1 MRELTVAVDDEIAA
15 LLERRAAVSGRDV
28 EEEHRAI
35 IEAALRPATAAD
47 APTPGEEDYQT

>member
-15 LLERRAAVSGRDV
+15 LLERRAATSGLSA

-35 IEAALRPATAAD
+35 LEAALRRTTVSD
-47 APTPGEEDYQT
+47 VPTPGEEDYQT